1 MLKLKTKSSSLIF
14 NLVRM
19 TYQEKFERLRKV
31 ITENVLRIM
40 QEYYESGYFN
50 YEIADPHCVWEMY
63 VDEFKKEFGSLVTPH
78 VENKLFMAGKMLG
91 FAVQSHQSTTS
102 NFSVKKLIEYVHT
115 FVDLQFDDFGNWCD
129 DISTAIYETE

>member
-1 MLKLKTKSSSLIF
+1 
-14 NLVRM
+14 M

-31 ITENVLRIM
+31 ITEKVLRIM

-50 YEIADPHCVWEMY
+50 IEISDPHYLCEMY
-63 VDEFKKEFGSLVTPH
+63 VDEFKKEFGSLVTPR
-78 VENKLFMAGKMLG
+78 VENTLFMAGKMLG

-129 DISTAIYETE
+129 DISMAMYET